1 MRNRL
6 IPITFVAALAA
17 CGGASAEDIQA
28 AQSSGYRGDFAVIYS
43 ETLAAVREAYP
54 QLTEDARAGIIR
66 TAWHPVHVQ
75 QGSGEEEAQQNP
87 TPGSPRTGI
96 RTSTQLREQFFIRF
110 DVHVVGG
117 KPWRVRVRGQASSWT
132 AGEIPT
138 PLHGA
143 DVPHW
148 LEGRVNS
155 LEVAIHQRLKT
166 HAVKV
171 GKEPGPEDETPARA
185 PAPLDI
191 ARFGKLPPEAGRI
204 VAEVERAARAR
215 DTAALR
221 ARMVDQFTYATGE
234 APSAD
239 TALVMWQADPG
250 LLDQLVK
257 ALGSGCA
264 LDPGGK
270 QVLCPAAA
278 AAGAARAVFQA
289 SGASW
294 KLVAFTM
301 D

>member
-1 MRNRL
+1 M
-6 IPITFVAALAA
+6 
-17 CGGASAEDIQA
+17 
-28 AQSSGYRGDFAVIYS
+28 
-43 ETLAAVREAYP
+43 REAYP

-75 QGSGEEEAQQNP
+75 QGSGDDEAQQNP

-110 DVHVVGG
+110 DVQVVGG
-117 KPWRVRVRGQASSWT
+117 KPWRVRVRGEASSWT

-148 LEGRVNS
+148 VEGRVNS
-155 LEVAIHQRLKT
+155 LEVAIYQRLKT

-171 GKEPGPEDETPARA
+171 DKAPVQEEKAPAA
-185 PAPLDI
+185 AAAPLDI
-191 ARFGKLPPEAGRI
+191 ARFGKLPPEAGRV
-204 VAEVERAARAR
+204 VAEVEKAARTR

-221 ARMVDQFTYATGE
+221 ARMADQFTYATGE

-257 ALGSGCA
+257 ALGAGCA

-270 QVLCPAAA
+270 QVVCPAAPA
-278 AAGAARAVFQA
+278 GGAARAVFQG
-289 SGASW
+289 SGTSW